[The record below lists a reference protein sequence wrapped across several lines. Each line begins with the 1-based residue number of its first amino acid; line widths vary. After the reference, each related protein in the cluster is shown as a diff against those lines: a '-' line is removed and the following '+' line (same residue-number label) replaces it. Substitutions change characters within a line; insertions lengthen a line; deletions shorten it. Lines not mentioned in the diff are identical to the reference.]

1 MAGLSRS
8 THDASA
14 TTVALSHVA
23 ADARGKR
30 KRDRRSNAGPAVSPS
45 ALDGSAWA
53 AVVSGCEDI
62 RPGTSKQRREGIA
75 PAERRGVALR
85 EKNAG
90 EVDFRRCCPSSRSHC
105 CACDGELARPAADE
119 PGSGGRLRS
128 ATSIKK
134 SEKIVQPREQPPIWS
149 RTPDRPWAWLRA
161 SAQGR
166 TSTPPPRLQWFQSLR
181 WRHPRELAA
190 RGGCSKSP
198 RVGRAA
204 TETRSPTDGGST
216 ALDSFEHGGESRR

>member
-30 KRDRRSNAGPAVSPS
+30 KRDRRTNAGPAVSPS

-53 AVVSGCEDI
+53 AAVSGSRDDI

-90 EVDFRRCCPSSRSHC
+90 RWTSG
-105 CACDGELARPAADE
+105 AAARPH
-119 PGSGGRLRS
+119 G
-128 ATSIKK
+128 
-134 SEKIVQPREQPPIWS
+134 
-149 RTPDRPWAWLRA
+149 
-161 SAQGR
+161 
-166 TSTPPPRLQWFQSLR
+166 
-181 WRHPRELAA
+181 
-190 RGGCSKSP
+190 
-198 RVGRAA
+198 
-204 TETRSPTDGGST
+204 PTAVPVT
-216 ALDSFEHGGESRR
+216 VN